1 MEKGNCGDEEV
12 AHICSKTCNV
22 LACNQQVRRS
32 LLLIQRPHTLNL
44 MLLYVW
50 SRDSKKYKSRNK
62 KTPRYSSKENY
73 INFLSRICK
82 IILQSFYFRPH
93 F

>member
-22 LACNQQVRRS
+22 LACNQQVRWS
-32 LLLIQRPHTLNL
+32 LLLIQRSQTLIL
-44 MLLYVW
+44 MQFYVW

-62 KTPRYSSKENY
+62 KTARYSSKENF
-73 INFLSRICK
+73 INFLS
-82 IILQSFYFRPH
+82 
-93 F
+93 